1 VISVGKQH
9 GGRRIVSFQLCLHF
23 TIDISKRR
31 QIVRGTGTRK
41 TICAKARGT
50 IVVLHRHQFRRRRR
64 RRLRQQPNT
73 QSLIAYHEWCWL
85 YHEHRKRD
93 QPRTDDPRC
102 RIQMRRLRSEECHQG
117 RRPREM
123 SPVRVPHPLQDANKE
138 INPIRSE
145 IKSGDESFY
154 QTMGSIVCC
163 RLGTLA
169 ILDCLSRRLWQAGEW
184 NMGRSV
190 RAHKSNS
197 QFLSWKDCIES
208 CCGAPMTRQKHWT

>member
-1 VISVGKQH
+1 MVCLFVCLYFRKGSFCEMEKDNQCRLRNGMECNTMPFADTMRGFEENAFELINELSIPFSL
-9 GGRRIVSFQLCLHF
+9 GRRSNFF
-23 TIDISKRR
+23 ISHHCF
-31 QIVRGTGTRK
+31 VFS
-41 TICAKARGT
+41 C
-50 IVVLHRHQFRRRRR
+50 F
-64 RRLRQQPNT
+64 
-73 QSLIAYHEWCWL
+73 S
-85 YHEHRKRD
+85 
-93 QPRTDDPRC
+93 
-102 RIQMRRLRSEECHQG
+102 
-117 RRPREM
+117 
-123 SPVRVPHPLQDANKE
+123 
-138 INPIRSE
+138 NPIRSE
-145 IKSGDESFY
+145 IRSGDESFY